1 MRSATISDSWRLAA
15 ALQMRVAASLI
26 LRETRA
32 TFGTSHLGYLWA
44 IITPVASIVLLTVI
58 FTYAARHPPFGT
70 SLALFFATGIIMLQL
85 VLRLAES
92 LMTAVEANR
101 ALLAYPPI
109 KRTDVI
115 FARAILIILTY
126 LVIAGVIY
134 GGLIVIGMA
143 TPPAHLEDV
152 LFAFVAASLL
162 GTGMGLINAMLLNRW
177 DSWRRIAPILTKPL
191 FFISGVFFVPDYL
204 PPQIIE
210 WLQWNPVLHAIEW
223 TREGYYPG
231 YESQVLDKTFLLL
244 TSLILVF
251 IGLAAERLTRRN
263 GGL

>member
-1 MRSATISDSWRLAA
+1 MRSATISADWRALV

-70 SLALFFATGIIMLQL
+70 SLALFFATGIIVLQL

-92 LMTAVEANR
+92 LMTAIGANR

-109 KRTDVI
+109 KRTDVL
-115 FARAILIILTY
+115 FARAILIVLTY
-126 LVIAGVIY
+126 LVIAIIIY
-134 GGLIVIGMA
+134 GGLIALDMA
-143 TPPAHLEDV
+143 TPPAHPEDV
-152 LFAFVAASLL
+152 LFAFAVGSLL
-162 GTGMGLINAMLLNRW
+162 GTGLGLLNVMLLNCW
-177 DSWRRIAPILTKPL
+177 DNWRRIVPILTKPL

-210 WLQWNPVLHAIEW
+210 WLRWNPVLHAIEW

-231 YESQVLDKTFLLL
+231 YESQVLDKTFLLF
-244 TSLILVF
+244 TSLLLVF

-263 GGL
+263 GGS